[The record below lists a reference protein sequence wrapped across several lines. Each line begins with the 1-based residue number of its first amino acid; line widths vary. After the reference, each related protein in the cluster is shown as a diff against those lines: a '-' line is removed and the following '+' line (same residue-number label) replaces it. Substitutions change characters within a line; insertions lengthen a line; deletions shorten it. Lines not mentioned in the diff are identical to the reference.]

1 MENSREK
8 SLITI
13 LVAAGICLVLA
24 LISTSEPNPQ
34 PPTKGDDKKHPRCL
48 ECDKPACWV
57 RMTQFA
63 GNHPFCDE
71 HARKE
76 ENFGKEDP
84 SYFFWKK
91 L

>member
-13 LVAAGICLVLA
+13 IVAAGVCLILA
-24 LISTSEPNPQ
+24 LISTPEPNSRPLAE
-34 PPTKGDDKKHPRCL
+34 GSGKKRPCCL
-48 ECDKPACWV
+48 ECGKPACWV

-63 GNHPFCDE
+63 GDHYFCDE

-76 ENFGKEDP
+76 DNFGKEDP
-84 SYFFWKK
+84 SYFFWSK